1 PVLLACVQPCRRAH
15 RILVPHLLSFP
26 FPLARPPPTSP
37 LFPYTTLF
45 RSIQTTAEITKWYMV
60 HTRNRTC
67 FHFFIFAHINHMQG
81 VTLLDRKS
89 TRLNSSHVSISYAVS
104 CLKKKNE
111 DETVDKIRKRQ
122 TALTHGQV

>member
-81 VTLLDRKS
+81 VTLFPL
-89 TRLNSSHVSISYAVS
+89 LCYS
-104 CLKKKNE
+104 CCCNFRHCYNLYYIWNCF
-111 DETVDKIRKRQ
+111 
-122 TALTHGQV
+122 L